1 MDTLDILYIAAGI
14 LFFPAIIWM
23 IIAGLRVRKVFRKY
37 NQIASR
43 SAISGSQMAKGV
55 LERAG
60 LNEIDVILVN
70 GALNDHF
77 DPRDN
82 TVYLSAETYNSTSV
96 AALGIAAHEVGH
108 AIQHNERYAPLKFRT
123 AIAPVINIT
132 SRLAFPLILIGIML
146 EFFMY
151 LREYANYALIA
162 GIIFYGSYTLFTLI
176 TLPVEYNA
184 SRRAKSILYESGILT
199 LEETKMASEV
209 LSAAAKTYLAA
220 FVVSLLQFLRLL
232 SLFTGRRR

>member
-108 AIQHNERYAPLKFRT
+108 AIQHKRTLRALKIQNGDSARNQYHFAR
-123 AIAPVINIT
+123 IPVNLN
-132 SRLAFPLILIGIML
+132 RHNAGI
-146 EFFMY
+146 FMY
-151 LREYANYALIA
+151 LREYANYALIGYNILRIVYVVYA
-162 GIIFYGSYTLFTLI
+162 DYPCLWNI
-176 TLPVEYNA
+176 TRA
-184 SRRAKSILYESGILT
+184 DAKSIYT
-199 LEETKMASEV
+199 NPA
-209 LSAAAKTYLAA
+209 Y
-220 FVVSLLQFLRLL
+220 
-232 SLFTGRRR
+232 